1 MRLRRAQ
8 SAAWDD
14 RQTDDKEVVSW
25 DDPLMNHTE
34 AVSRKFHTPHLSLPY
49 FRSQQ
54 KLFRTEIAVKPQT
67 SKSPRQTR
75 RLAWHIAPIQ
85 FAILETEEERCKGA
99 PLAAFRLSQKRNDER
114 NTKNIRRATS
124 CS

>member
-1 MRLRRAQ
+1 ME
-8 SAAWDD
+8 
-14 RQTDDKEVVSW
+14 DKEVVSW

-75 RLAWHIAPIQ
+75 RFAWRITPIQ
-85 FAILETEEERCKGA
+85 FAILEREEEKLQGRT
-99 PLAAFRLSQKRNDER
+99 LQLFHLSQRGEDR
-114 NTKNIRRATS
+114 GNTTDKDS
-124 CS
+124 